1 MAPRKNILKVEPFED
16 LRVIGIATTK
26 RDYVLAWHMNEK
38 LGLDLK
44 RLDNLRAEEG
54 EETSG
59 FPFYYYDE
67 GENQNTFNL
76 LSNNGDG
83 ELMLKMPARIDF
95 FLIIRNPVNE
105 TRFASIVNTLR
116 NISGVLMAFEL
127 DLVKHKQL
135 DTILE
140 ELEFHEMSI
149 QKKQQR
155 KHHRS

>member
-1 MAPRKNILKVEPFED
+1 VATRKNILKVDPFED
-16 LRVIGIATTK
+16 LRVFGIATTK

-44 RLDNLRAEEG
+44 RLDNLRQEEG
-54 EETSG
+54 EDTSG
-59 FPFYYYDE
+59 FSFYFYDE

-83 ELMLKMPARIDF
+83 QILLKMPARIDF
-95 FLIIRNPVNE
+95 FLIIRNPVSE
-105 TRFASIVNTLR
+105 TRIATIINTIR
-116 NISGVLMAFEL
+116 NISGVFLAFEL
-127 DLVKHKQL
+127 ELAKHKQL

-155 KHHRS
+155 KHHRN